1 MRYLKIFLISIFC
14 ILLTSCSATLERRY
28 VKVDL
33 LSETEN
39 ELVFSFDCMESAKV
53 FDVCVSYPSSDTAC
67 IDATAY
73 LSGTGVSIIEMLTD
87 KDLKGNFTVR
97 VKNNPNLRFVVLGT
111 KKHII
116 WIKNK

>member
-1 MRYLKIFLISIFC
+1 M
-14 ILLTSCSATLERRY
+14 
-28 VKVDL
+28 KVDL